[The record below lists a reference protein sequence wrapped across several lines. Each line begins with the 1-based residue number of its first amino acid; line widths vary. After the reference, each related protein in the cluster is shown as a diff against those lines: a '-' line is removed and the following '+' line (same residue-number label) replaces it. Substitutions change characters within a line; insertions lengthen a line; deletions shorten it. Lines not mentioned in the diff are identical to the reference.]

1 MKIEKKCA
9 FCGAFFIAKSN
20 KAKYCSKK
28 CHDIEYRIR
37 HGISVNSNP
46 EPFRKTCKVCGSSFD
61 TRREAQN
68 TCSHECAIKWHKEM
82 RPGRRGKSQIEKIC
96 VICGKTFLTYYNSQ
110 VTCGDE
116 ECKRIHKV
124 NAAKIRY
131 LKSKHKK
138 QPKQPKLIQYET
150 RECKECGELFSVDY
164 RMNNVY
170 CSKDCRRKAE
180 NRRTAKRVPKAQRVD
195 NISLKRLYKRD
206 SGICYICGG
215 KCDWNSQAISKNG
228 NPYPGDLYPV
238 IEHVIPISKG
248 GLDAWDNV
256 RLAHWK
262 CNLDKMDGLID
273 VEPMSK
279 EVAYSQKFSK
289 SQPKRTAQYSLD
301 GKLIRIWDS
310 TAQIRRELGLSDKYI
325 QSVCRGHKSNT
336 GTAYGYHWEYVDD
349 KYGDRQINTA

>member
-1 MKIEKKCA
+1 MKYEKVKYAEKACLL
-9 FCGAFFIAKSN
+9 CGKTYIPKRKDSV
-20 KAKYCSKK
+20 YCSDLCSTNASK
-28 CHDIEYRIR
+28 IR
-37 HGISVNSNP
+37 RGIQPTV
-46 EPFRKTCKVCGSSFD
+46 FRKKICLCCGKEFETQYSRKQFCDRKCK
-61 TRREAQN
+61 
-68 TCSHECAIKWHKEM
+68 
-82 RPGRRGKSQIEKIC
+82 GRSQKSQIEKTC
-96 VICGKTFLTYYNSQ
+96 VICGKTFLTHWNSQ

-116 ECKRIHKV
+116 GCKRTHRV
-124 NAAKIRY
+124 NAAKTRY
-131 LKSKHKK
+131 LKSKHTK

-150 RECKECGELFSVDY
+150 RECKECGELFSIDS

-180 NRRTAKRVPKAQRVD
+180 NRRSSKRIPKAQRVD

-206 SGICYICGG
+206 NGICYICGG
-215 KCDWNSQAISKNG
+215 KCNWNSQKISKNG

-289 SQPKRTAQYSLD
+289 SHPKRTAQYSLD

-310 TAQIRRELGLSDKYI
+310 TAQIRRELGLNDKYI
-325 QSVCRGHKSNT
+325 QNVCRGNNSNT
-336 GTAYGYHWEYVDD
+336 GNAYGYHWEYVDD
-349 KYGDRQINTA
+349 KNGDRQINTA

>member
-1 MKIEKKCA
+1 MEIKKIVYPQRACQYCGTLFDVTDKRKIYCTRLCKDRAIHGTKIYKRTCLGCGQLFETTNHRKMYCKKGCT
-9 FCGAFFIAKSN
+9 GTQ
-20 KAKYCSKK
+20 
-28 CHDIEYRIR
+28 
-37 HGISVNSNP
+37 SVKN
-46 EPFRKTCKVCGSSFD
+46 RK
-61 TRREAQN
+61 
-68 TCSHECAIKWHKEM
+68 
-82 RPGRRGKSQIEKIC
+82 C
-96 VICGKTFLTYYNSQ
+96 VICGQPFFTIHNAK
-110 VTCGDE
+110 TCGNT
-116 ECKRIHKV
+116 ECKRS
-124 NAAKIRY
+124 AKRIRS
-131 LKSKHKK
+131 KSWTK
-138 QPKQPKLIQYET
+138 QLPKLIQYEI

-180 NRRTAKRVPKAQRVD
+180 NRRSTKRVPKAQRVD

-310 TAQIRRELGLSDKYI
+310 TAQIRRELGLNDKYI
-325 QSVCRGHKSNT
+325 QNVCRGHDSNT
-336 GTAYGYHWEYVDD
+336 GNAYGYHWEYVDD
-349 KYGDRQINTA
+349 KNGNRQINTA

>member
-1 MKIEKKCA
+1 MERKKNCVI
-9 FCGAFFIAKSN
+9 CGAVYIAKSN

-28 CHDIEYRIR
+28 CHDIAFRIN
-37 HGISVNSNP
+37 HGIAVNSDP
-46 EPFRKTCKVCGSSFD
+46 EPFHKTCKVCGNSFD

-82 RPGRRGKSQIEKIC
+82 RPGKKRARLTLKEC
-96 VICGKTFLTYYNSQ
+96 AICGKSFETSQ
-110 VTCGDE
+110 SAQKTCLSE
-116 ECKRIHKV
+116 ECKTKYRKMAH
-124 NAAKIRY
+124 KIRNERA
-131 LKSKHKK
+131 KEKK
-138 QPKQPKLIQYET
+138 PPRLIVYEI
-150 RECKECGELFSVDY
+150 RECKECGELFSVDS

-180 NRRTAKRVPKAQRVD
+180 NRRADTRIPKAQRVD

-262 CNLDKMDGLID
+262 CNLEKLDGLID

-310 TAQIRRELGLSDKYI
+310 TAQIRRELGLNDKHI
-325 QSVCRGHKSNT
+325 QNVCRGHDSNT
-336 GTAYGYHWEYVDD
+336 GNAYGYHWEYVDD
-349 KYGDRQINTA
+349 KNGDRQINTA

>member
-1 MKIEKKCA
+1 MEIKKIVYPQRACQY
-9 FCGAFFIAKSN
+9 CGTLFDVTDKRKI
-20 KAKYCSKK
+20 YCTRLCK
-28 CHDIEYRIR
+28 DRAI
-37 HGISVNSNP
+37 HGTKIYKRTCLGCGQLFETTNH
-46 EPFRKTCKVCGSSFD
+46 RKTYCKKGCTGTQSVKN
-61 TRREAQN
+61 R
-68 TCSHECAIKWHKEM
+68 K
-82 RPGRRGKSQIEKIC
+82 C
-96 VICGKTFLTYYNSQ
+96 VICGQPFSTIHNAK
-110 VTCGDE
+110 TCGNA
-116 ECKRIHKV
+116 ECKRS
-124 NAAKIRY
+124 AKRIRS
-131 LKSKHKK
+131 KSWTK
-138 QPKQPKLIQYET
+138 QPPKLIQYET
-150 RECKECGELFSVDY
+150 RECKECGELFSVDS

-180 NRRTAKRVPKAQRVD
+180 NRRSNKRIPKAQRVD

-215 KCDWNSQAISKNG
+215 KCDWNSQSISKNG

-262 CNLDKMDGLID
+262 CNLDKLDGLID

-289 SQPKRTAQYSLD
+289 TQPKRTAQYSLD

-310 TAQIRRELGLSDKYI
+310 TAQIRRELGLNDKHI
-325 QSVCRGHKSNT
+325 QNVCCRYKSNT
-336 GTAYGYHWEYVDD
+336 GNAYGYHWEYVDD
-349 KYGDRQINTA
+349 KNGDRQINTA